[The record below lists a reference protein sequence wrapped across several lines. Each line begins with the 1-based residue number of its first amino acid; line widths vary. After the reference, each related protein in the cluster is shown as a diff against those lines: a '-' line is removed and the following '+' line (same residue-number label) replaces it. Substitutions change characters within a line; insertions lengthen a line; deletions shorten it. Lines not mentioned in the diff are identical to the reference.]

1 MCGQHASLRAM
12 RLTKSERRVIR
23 DTARACYGE
32 DATVLLFGSRLDDR
46 RQGGDIDLLVETN
59 LEPGEAF
66 AAEQRFYARLQRLLG
81 ERQIDITSHSRHHAR
96 TRLQADAHSH
106 GEPV

>member
-1 MCGQHASLRAM
+1 M
-12 RLTKSERRVIR
+12 RLTDEQRSIIR
-23 DTARACYGE
+23 STARACYGE

-46 RQGGDIDLLVETN
+46 RRGGDIDLLVETDFPP
-59 LEPGEAF
+59 EEAF

-81 ERQIDITSHSRHHAR
+81 ERQIDITSHSRSRAPSSF
-96 TRLQADAHSH
+96 QAQALAS